1 MRVFSHVPLSNPVEE
16 AMYGRNRYK
25 KNRTSTAQPGDLVVM
40 LYEGML
46 RFTAEAR
53 QHMLDGDPKLTGYSL
68 TRALDI
74 VAHLQDT
81 LRMDVSPDLGK
92 ALDTTYTLWTKLLV
106 EANIHKDVEKLD
118 AVRTQMAELKDA
130 WVTANDEIKRK
141 TPKVA

>member
-1 MRVFSHVPLSNPVEE
+1 
-16 AMYGRNRYK
+16 MYGRNRYK

-53 QHMLDGDPKLTGYSL
+53 QHIHEGDPKNTGYAF

-74 VAHLQDT
+74 VSHLQDT
-81 LRMDVSPDLGK
+81 LRMDVAPDLGK

-106 EANIHKDVEKLD
+106 EANIHKDIEKLD
-118 AVRTQMAELKDA
+118 AVRLQMTELKDA
-130 WVTANDEIKRK
+130 WSTANEEIKRK

>member
-1 MRVFSHVPLSNPVEE
+1 
-16 AMYGRNRYK
+16 MYGRNRYK

-46 RFTAEAR
+46 RFSSEAR
-53 QHMLDGDPKLTGYSL
+53 QGLVDKDPKTAGYAF

-74 VAHLQDT
+74 IAHLQDT
-81 LRMDVSPDLGK
+81 LHLDVAPEFGK

-106 EANIHKDVEKLD
+106 ESNIQRNIEKLD
-118 AVRTQMAELKDA
+118 IVREQMTGLKDA
-130 WVTANDEIKRK
+130 WKNANEELKRERK

>member
-1 MRVFSHVPLSNPVEE
+1 
-16 AMYGRNRYK
+16 MYGRNRYK

-53 QHMLDGDPKLTGYSL
+53 QHILDDDPKSTGYAFS
-68 TRALDI
+68 RALDI

-81 LRMDVSPDLGK
+81 LRMDVSPDFGK

-118 AVRTQMAELKDA
+118 AVRGQMAELKDA
-130 WVTANDEIKRK
+130 WTTANEEIKRK

>member
-1 MRVFSHVPLSNPVEE
+1 
-16 AMYGRNRYK
+16 MYGRNRYK

-53 QHMLDGDPKLTGYSL
+53 QGIVDQDPKASGYAF

-81 LRMDVSPDLGK
+81 LRMDVAPELGK
-92 ALDTTYTLWTKLLV
+92 ALDTTYNLWTKLLV
-106 EANIHKDVEKLD
+106 ESNIHRDLEKID
-118 AVRTQMAELKDA
+118 AVRNQMTELKDA
-130 WVTANDEIKRK
+130 WMTANEEVKRK